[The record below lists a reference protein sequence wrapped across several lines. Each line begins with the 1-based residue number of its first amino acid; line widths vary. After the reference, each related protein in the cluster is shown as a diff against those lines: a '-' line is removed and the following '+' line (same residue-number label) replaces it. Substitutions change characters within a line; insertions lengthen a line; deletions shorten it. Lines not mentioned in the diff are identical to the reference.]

1 MSLSTLQSHIGL
13 PILAAVGNAMELSG
27 LFSVSGLIQVIA
39 LCALLYFIQ
48 SPNLT
53 RSQLQQRAQAAEAH
67 GSAPLGLN
75 TPLTAAKHQDKKNK
89 KKKGAAGAGG
99 SGAAGAEEV
108 QVGSST
114 SWIRKDSTMGFDY
127 DSSPSM
133 LHLPGTCYLMFVCN
147 SCGVSRVDLTAH
159 FA

>member
-114 SWIRKDSTMGFDY
+114 SWIRKDSTLGF
-127 DSSPSM
+127 
-133 LHLPGTCYLMFVCN
+133 
-147 SCGVSRVDLTAH
+147 
-159 FA
+159 